1 MGPSRGVQDEAPLHG
16 IDRGRDAGRGEPR
29 YVLLGQ
35 LARRE
40 PGSGRYARRHSVD
53 PKGAPVVA
61 IDVPG
66 NEIPTTPGVDEPVR
80 LGGTDA
86 RRPGLVPTVEAQPL
100 MVRQTAAT
108 AWSLPAG
115 LRRKQFALSSSV
127 ANIIAEARLKPGSHT
142 TTYSGAGYRHRSTG
156 LGWRRARWP
165 GSSVC
170 WCSWWGPSRGIEVI
184 RHPCVDRAHQESTP
198 REIQASSDLKPRR
211 HDG

>member
-1 MGPSRGVQDEAPLHG
+1 MGPSRGVQDEASLHG

-53 PKGAPVVA
+53 PKGAPVVT

-86 RRPGLVPTVEAQPL
+86 RRPGLVPIVEAQPL
-100 MVRQTAAT
+100 MA
-108 AWSLPAG
+108 PADRSDRTVFASRSASEAIRPVQ
-115 LRRKQFALSSSV
+115 LRREHHCGSETQTRQPHDDVQRRRISPPVNRAWVETRAV
-127 ANIIAEARLKPGSHT
+127 AGIVSLLVLMVGSFH
-142 TTYSGAGYRHRSTG
+142 
-156 LGWRRARWP
+156 
-165 GSSVC
+165 
-170 WCSWWGPSRGIEVI
+170 GIEVV